1 MAKKVHKLN
10 IPVEIDFF
18 IIGIVCNDSDY
29 RLSWQ
34 INATLDTT
42 LSKDED
48 IVLKQK
54 QNQFTFSLFSYED
67 EELFL
72 KYSLIKNK
80 SQSTFFIPEQKNFDF
95 FLKISGE
102 LTESDVEIIVASI
115 RSIPEVSIAKYVSP
129 QELKS
134 INNFLF

>member
-10 IPVEIDFF
+10 IPIEIDFF

-34 INATLDTT
+34 INATLETN
-42 LSKDED
+42 LSRDQD

-54 QNQFTFSLFSYED
+54 QNQFPFSLFSYED

-115 RSIPEVSIAKYVSP
+115 RSIPEVSIALHVSP

>member
-34 INATLDTT
+34 INSTLETS
-42 LSKDED
+42 LSKDQD
-48 IVLKQK
+48 IVLKHK
-54 QNQFTFSLFSYED
+54 QAQFSFSLFSYED

-72 KYSLIKNK
+72 KYFLIKNK
-80 SQSTFFIPEQKNFDF
+80 SLSAFFIPEQKNFDF

-102 LTESDVEIIVASI
+102 LTESDVEIMVASI
-115 RSIPEVSIAKYVSP
+115 RSIPEVSIAKYISP

>member
-10 IPVEIDFF
+10 IPIEIDFF

-34 INATLDTT
+34 INATLETN
-42 LSKDED
+42 LSRDQD

-54 QNQFTFSLFSYED
+54 QNQFPFSLFSYED

-102 LTESDVEIIVASI
+102 LAESDVEIIVASI

>member
-1 MAKKVHKLN
+1 MTKKVHKLD
-10 IPVEIDFF
+10 IPLEIDFF

-34 INATLDTT
+34 INSTLETNLT
-42 LSKDED
+42 KEND
-48 IVLKQK
+48 IILNQK
-54 QNQFTFSLFSYED
+54 QNNSSYSLFIYED

-80 SQSTFFIPEQKNFDF
+80 SQSSFFAPDQKNFDF

-102 LTESDVEIIVASI
+102 LTDSEVAIIVASI
-115 RSIPEVSIAKYVSP
+115 HSIPEVSIAKNISLT
-129 QELKS
+129 ELKS